1 MLQLT
6 SFGAVRSIV
15 CGIMVGS
22 IAMASAPF
30 LPAQLSHPSGR
41 PAVRLPAEAAGID
54 AIVRALMGSLDRV
67 DILALGE
74 AHDRKVD
81 SDLRIALV
89 RHPDFATKVRSV
101 VVECASTTE
110 QPTLDRYMNGDSVP
124 RKELQRGGKAT
135 SEGTNGFCDSPLY
148 SDFLVAVREV
158 NARLPVDRRIRVL
171 GGDPGP
177 GDNRS
182 REVAAVSL
190 IRQRVLTTHGRVL
203 VVYGAA
209 HFYLTMD
216 DAYLVNHGRG
226 PRAQGT
232 DAPGVGVTPTR
243 AIPGFH
249 R

>member
-1 MLQLT
+1 MAPNSPLGSQPGSLEQAMLQVT
-6 SFGAVRSIV
+6 PFGAVRSILG
-15 CGIMVGS
+15 GIVVGS

-110 QPTLDRYMNGDSVP
+110 PGPLHGRRQRSQEGVAASVEGD
-124 RKELQRGGKAT
+124 ERGHK
-135 SEGTNGFCDSPLY
+135 
-148 SDFLVAVREV
+148 
-158 NARLPVDRRIRVL
+158 RVL
-171 GGDPGP
+171 
-177 GDNRS
+177 
-182 REVAAVSL
+182 
-190 IRQRVLTTHGRVL
+190 
-203 VVYGAA
+203 
-209 HFYLTMD
+209 
-216 DAYLVNHGRG
+216 
-226 PRAQGT
+226 
-232 DAPGVGVTPTR
+232 
-243 AIPGFH
+243 
-249 R
+249 